1 MNENTAKLNKLRK
14 EIERCAES
22 EATAII
28 EAAQKSADEA
38 VAAAEKQ
45 VRRTYKDNTR
55 QTVENFRAEERR
67 RVSEMRFSEGKRVLM
82 HRAALVEEFF
92 SRVEAELRAE
102 TEKESYKDYLAR
114 SAAEARAAFSLEN
127 AQVYCREQDFA
138 VVGSLISENGV
149 QVLAS
154 DSISIGGIIV
164 KIPEKGIIMD
174 LSLDAALENERENFS
189 ASEEMQL

>member
-1 MNENTAKLNKLRK
+1 MSENTAKLNKLRK
-14 EIERCAES
+14 EIESCAES
-22 EATAII
+22 EASAII

-38 VAAAEKQ
+38 ISSAEKQ
-45 VRRTYKDNTR
+45 VRRAYKDNTR

-67 RVSEMRFSEGKRVLM
+67 RISEMRFSEGKRVLM
-82 HRAALVEEFF
+82 YRSALVDEFF

-102 TEKESYKDYLAR
+102 TGKPGYKDYLAR

-127 AQVYCREQDFA
+127 AVVYCREQDIAA
-138 VVGSLISENGV
+138 VGGLISENGV

-154 DSISIGGIIV
+154 DRISIGGIIV

-174 LSLDAALENERENFS
+174 LSLDAALENERESFS

>member
-1 MNENTAKLNKLRK
+1 MSENAAKLNKLRK
-14 EIERCAES
+14 EIEGCAES

-38 VAAAEKQ
+38 IASAEKQ

-55 QTVENFRAEERR
+55 QSVENFRAEERR
-67 RVSEMRFSEGKRVLM
+67 RISETRFSEGKRVLM

-92 SRVEAELRAE
+92 GRVEAELKAE
-102 TEKESYKDYLAR
+102 TEKDSYKDYLER
-114 SAAEARAAFSLEN
+114 SAAEAKARFSLEN
-127 AQVYCREQDFA
+127 AQVYCREQDIA
-138 VVGSLISENGV
+138 LVGGLISENGA
-149 QVLAS
+149 QVIAS
-154 DSISIGGIIV
+154 ESIAIGGIII

-174 LSLDAALENERENFS
+174 LSLDAALENERESFS

>member
-67 RVSEMRFSEGKRVLM
+67 RISEMRFSEGRRVLM

-114 SAAEARAAFSLEN
+114 SIAEARAAFSLEN

>member
-1 MNENTAKLNKLRK
+1 MSENTAKLNKFRK
-14 EIERCAES
+14 EIEGCAES
-22 EATAII
+22 EAAAII

-38 VAAAEKQ
+38 IASAEKQ

-55 QTVENFRAEERR
+55 QRVEKFRAEERR
-67 RVSEMRFSEGKRVLM
+67 KVSETRFSEGKRVLM

-92 SRVEAELRAE
+92 TRVEAELKA
-102 TEKESYKDYLAR
+102 EKEKDSYKAYLER
-114 SAAEARAAFSLEN
+114 SADEARAQFSLEN
-127 AQVYCREQDFA
+127 AQVFCREQDIA
-138 VVGSLISENGV
+138 LVGGLISENGA

-154 DSISIGGIIV
+154 ESIAIGGIIV

-174 LSLDAALENERENFS
+174 LSLEAALENEREGFS

>member
-1 MNENTAKLNKLRK
+1 MSENTAKLSKLRK
-14 EIERCAES
+14 EIESCAES

-38 VAAAEKQ
+38 IACEEKQ

-55 QTVENFRAEERR
+55 KTVEKFRAEERR
-67 RVSEMRFSEGKRVLM
+67 RVSEVRFSEGRRVLL
-82 HRAALVEEFF
+82 HRSGLVDEFF
-92 SRVEAELRAE
+92 SRVEAELKAE

-114 SAAEARAAFSLEN
+114 SVDEAKAHFSLEN
-127 AQVYCREQDFA
+127 AQVYCRVQDIA
-138 VVGSLISENGV
+138 VVGGLVSGNGV

-154 DSISIGGIIV
+154 DSIAIGGIIV
-164 KIPEKGIIMD
+164 KIAGKGIIMD
-174 LSLDAALENERENFS
+174 LSLDAALENEREKFS

>member
-1 MNENTAKLNKLRK
+1 MSENTAKLNKLRK
-14 EIERCAES
+14 EIESCAES
-22 EATAII
+22 EAAAII

-38 VAAAEKQ
+38 IALSEKQ

-55 QTVENFRAEERR
+55 QTVEKFRAEERR
-67 RVSEMRFSEGKRVLM
+67 KVSETRFSEGKRVLM

-92 SRVEAELRAE
+92 TRVEAELKAE
-102 TEKESYKDYLAR
+102 TGKESYKTYLER
-114 SAAEARAAFSLEN
+114 SAAEARTQFSLEN
-127 AQVYCREQDFA
+127 AQVYCREQDISL
-138 VVGSLISENGV
+138 VGGIISENGV

-154 DSISIGGIIV
+154 ESIAIGGIIV

-174 LSLDAALENERENFS
+174 LSLDAALENEREGFS